1 MHLQQPGL
9 MYSASGP
16 SKKNRERINKCKG
29 TGDLRYI
36 YENEFDKAC
45 SQHDMVSGDFKDLAR
60 KSAADKVLRNKAV
73 NLKHNGYRHG
83 LVLMISKFFD

>member
-1 MHLQQPGL
+1 MYLQQPGL
-9 MYSASGP
+9 MYSASG
-16 SKKNRERINKCKG
+16 SLKKNKERIKKSKD

-45 SQHDMVSGDFKDLAR
+45 SQHDTVSGDFKYLAR

-73 NLKHNGYRHG
+73 NLKYNG
-83 LVLMISKFFD
+83 

>member
-1 MHLQQPGL
+1 MYLQQPGL
-9 MYSASGP
+9 MYSASG
-16 SKKNRERINKCKG
+16 SLKKNKERIKKSKD

-73 NLKHNGYRHG
+73 NLKYNG
-83 LVLMISKFFD
+83 

>member
-1 MHLQQPGL
+1 MLSKDKFIAEMYLQQPGL

-16 SKKNRERINKCKG
+16 LKKNKERINKYKD

-45 SQHDMVSGDFKDLAR
+45 SQHDMVSGDFKYLAR

-73 NLKHNGYRHG
+73 NLKYNG
-83 LVLMISKFFD
+83 

>member
-1 MHLQQPGL
+1 MYLQQPGL
-9 MYSASGP
+9 MYSASG
-16 SKKNRERINKCKG
+16 SLKKNKERIKKSKD

-45 SQHDMVSGDFKDLAR
+45 SQHDMVSGDFKYLAS

-73 NLKHNGYRHG
+73 NLKYNG
-83 LVLMISKFFD
+83 